1 MELGESTA
9 EGAARETSEEAGAN
23 FKMGQ
28 LFTVMSVPR
37 VGQVHLYFLAQLE
50 NEQFDPGFE
59 TQEARMFSE
68 AEIPWDDLAFRTVQE
83 TLKHYF
89 ADKKSGSFEVHTLNI
104 D

>member
-9 EGAARETSEEAGAN
+9 EGAERETTEEAGAN
-23 FKMGQ
+23 FKIGH

-37 VGQVHLYFLAQLE
+37 VGQVAQ
-50 NEQFDPGFE
+50 
-59 TQEARMFSE
+59 MFSE
-68 AEIPWDDLAFRTVQE
+68 SEIPWDELAFRTVQE

-89 ADKKSGSFEVHTLNI
+89 ADRKTGKFEVHAFNI

>member
-1 MELGESTA
+1 MELGESTS
-9 EGAARETSEEAGAN
+9 EGAARETFEEAGAHI
-23 FKMGQ
+23 KMGS

-37 VGQVHLYFLAQLE
+37 VGQVHLYFLAELE

-68 AEIPWDDLAFRTVQE
+68 TEIPWDDLAFRTVQE

-89 ADKKSGSFEVHTLNI
+89 ADKKSGSFGVHTLNI

>member
-1 MELGESTA
+1 MLLCKRNIEPRKGKWTLPAGFMELGESTA

-50 NEQFDPGFE
+50 NEQFDP
-59 TQEARMFSE
+59 MF
-68 AEIPWDDLAFRTVQE
+68 LATNR
-83 TLKHYF
+83 
-89 ADKKSGSFEVHTLNI
+89 
-104 D
+104 

>member
-1 MELGESTA
+1 
-9 EGAARETSEEAGAN
+9 
-23 FKMGQ
+23 MGP
-28 LFTVMSVPR
+28 LFSVMSVPR

-68 AEIPWDDLAFRTVQE
+68 AEIPWEELAFRTVQE
-83 TLKHYF
+83 TLQHYF
-89 ADKKSGSFEVHTLNI
+89 ADKKSGSFGVHTLNI